1 MAKEFLGRGWN
12 FPVIVDIPTGRIS
25 MSEYDKDIQ
34 QAIWIILATA
44 KGERVMQ
51 PDFGCGIH
59 NFVFATLSMAT
70 IGLVKSTVRDA
81 LIRWEQRI
89 DLDEVKVSADRGNI
103 GKLLI
108 EINYRV
114 RKTNTEFNLV
124 YPFYLQGG

>member
-1 MAKEFLGRGWN
+1 MAKEFLGRGWK
-12 FPVIVDIPTGRIS
+12 FPPGVDTSTGRIS

-51 PDFGCGIH
+51 PNFGCGIH

-70 IGLVKSTVRDA
+70 IRLVESSVREA
-81 LIRWEQRI
+81 LTRWEHRI
-89 DLDEVKVSADRGNI
+89 DLNEVKVSADRSNI

-108 EINYRV
+108 EIKYRV